1 MITSPHGSLHGTRRR
16 LLAALLAGSMALTF
30 AGASLAQRGEH
41 NDSKEQQSEAIR
53 LPADVTT
60 DHSVELPDRTLRFK
74 AVAGTIPI
82 NNGDGKLQAEIAF
95 IAYLK
100 PDAEPATR
108 PLTFAVNGGPGA
120 SSAYLQLGAIGPWR
134 LPLEGGS
141 PSSAATITPNA
152 DTWLAFTDLVFADP
166 SPSAYRT

>member
-1 MITSPHGSLHGTRRR
+1 MITSQHGTRRR
-16 LLAALLAGSMALTF
+16 LLAALLAGSMTLAF
-30 AGASLAQRGEH
+30 AGPSLAQRGEH
-41 NDSKEQQSEAIR
+41 NDAKEPQSEAKR

-60 DHSVELPDRTLRFK
+60 DQSIELPDRTLRFK

-100 PDAEPATR
+100 PDAEPGTR

-134 LPLEGGS
+134 LPLDNIS
-141 PSSAATITPNA
+141 IK
-152 DTWLAFTDLVFADP
+152 LAKTTSGIRNPMGWA
-166 SPSAYRT
+166 R